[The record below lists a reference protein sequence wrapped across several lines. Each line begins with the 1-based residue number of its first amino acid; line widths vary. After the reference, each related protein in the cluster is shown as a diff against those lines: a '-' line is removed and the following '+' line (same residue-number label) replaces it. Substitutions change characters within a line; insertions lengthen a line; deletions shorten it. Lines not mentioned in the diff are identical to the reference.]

1 MATQSVSS
9 YDVSSY
15 DVSSY
20 DNVYFQPRQE
30 PSLRRRIIETLL
42 EWQRRIKSRR
52 ELAYLSDIELR
63 DIGYPDRVEAEK
75 AKPFWRA

>member
-15 DVSSY
+15 D
-20 DNVYFQPRQE
+20 NVYFRPRLE
-30 PSLRRRIIETLL
+30 PSLRRRFIETFL
-42 EWQRRIKSRR
+42 EWQRRIKSRH
-52 ELAYLSDIELR
+52 ELACLSDIELR
-63 DIGYPDRVEAEK
+63 DIGYPDRVDAEK

>member
-1 MATQSVSS
+1 MTTHSVSS
-9 YDVSSY
+9 H
-15 DVSSY
+15 
-20 DNVYFQPRQE
+20 DNVFFRPRHE
-30 PSLRRRIIETLL
+30 LSLRRRFIETFL
-42 EWQRRIKSRR
+42 EWQRRLKSRR